1 MRARGELLCGTGG
14 EIPGFSML
22 DSSGVMRG
30 LDADYCRAI
39 AAAVFGDANKV
50 KWVPVTAQTRF
61 TALQSGEIDVLVR
74 NTGWSLTREASLG
87 LLFAGVNFWDGTSII
102 VKTASGVKSVKQL
115 GGATICVLPGTTTEL
130 DLADW
135 ARAESIAYTPVLIGS
150 LSEIRQA
157 FLAGR
162 CDGYTTDSSQIAGF
176 RYMQGAKAGE
186 LTILPEPI
194 GLGPSGAMVR
204 KGDDKWFDIV
214 RWTHFATLV
223 AEIAGRDAAR
233 TSILSRIRKCPTS
246 AGCLG
251 RRATSAGRMGLDN
264 AWAAQHHPPGRQLRR
279 DVRPRHHAAGAGPRA
294 ECAVD
299 QGRPAIRAAVAVAGA
314 TSWRSEN
321 PHEPFPPPSG
331 ASHAAYEVDQTLVS
345 DHKRIGGRRSRV
357 YQSVTNRHV
366 VPFRLVGAEQVVPHH
381 QHAAEISCRYT
392 RGYWRDAPDVPTA
405 Y

>member
-1 MRARGELLCGTGG
+1 MRAAFLILAMVLFSGASGLAQPTGSATLDAVRARGQVLCGTGG

-22 DSSGVMRG
+22 DSNGSMKG

-39 AAAVFGDANKV
+39 AAAVLGDANKV

-135 ARAESIAYTPVLIGS
+135 ARAENIAYTPVLIGS

-157 FLAGR
+157 FLSGR
-162 CDGYTTDSSQIAGF
+162 CDGYTTDSSQVAGF
-176 RYMQGAKAGE
+176 RFMQGAKANE

-204 KGDDKWFDIV
+204 KGDDKWYDIV

-223 AEIAGRDAAR
+223 AEALGVTSKNVDSFAGTKIPD
-233 TSILSRIRKCPTS
+233 IRRL
-246 AGCLG
+246 LG
-251 RRATSAGRMGLDN
+251 QESNLGATLGLDN
-264 AWAAQHHPPGRQLRR
+264 AWAANIIRQVGNYGEMWERDITPMGLDRGRNALWTKGGLQSAPQLR
-279 DVRPRHHAAGAGPRA
+279 
-294 ECAVD
+294 
-299 QGRPAIRAAVAVAGA
+299 
-314 TSWRSEN
+314 
-321 PHEPFPPPSG
+321 
-331 ASHAAYEVDQTLVS
+331 
-345 DHKRIGGRRSRV
+345 
-357 YQSVTNRHV
+357 
-366 VPFRLVGAEQVVPHH
+366 
-381 QHAAEISCRYT
+381 
-392 RGYWRDAPDVPTA
+392 
-405 Y
+405 

>member
-1 MRARGELLCGTGG
+1 MRQKIMQFVPMCATILVMVALLLIGTSAFAQGSGSPTLDTMRARGQLLCGTGG

-22 DSSGVMRG
+22 DSNGVMRG
-30 LDADYCRAI
+30 IDADYCRAI

-50 KWVPVTAQTRF
+50 KWVPVTSQTRF

-135 ARAESIAYTPVLIGS
+135 ARAESITYTPVLIGN

-157 FLAGR
+157 FLSGR
-162 CDGYTTDSSQIAGF
+162 CDGYTTDSSQVAGF

-204 KGDDKWFDIV
+204 KGDDKWYDIV
-214 RWTHFATLV
+214 RWTHFSTLV
-223 AEIAGRDAAR
+223 AESLGI
-233 TSILSRIRKCPTS
+233 TSKNIDSFANSKIPDVRRL
-246 AGCLG
+246 LG
-251 RRATSAGRMGLDN
+251 QESNLGSQMGLDN
-264 AWAAQHHPPGRQLRR
+264 AWAANIIRQVGNYGELYERDIAPLGLERGKNALWTKGGLQYAPQLR
-279 DVRPRHHAAGAGPRA
+279 
-294 ECAVD
+294 
-299 QGRPAIRAAVAVAGA
+299 
-314 TSWRSEN
+314 
-321 PHEPFPPPSG
+321 
-331 ASHAAYEVDQTLVS
+331 
-345 DHKRIGGRRSRV
+345 
-357 YQSVTNRHV
+357 
-366 VPFRLVGAEQVVPHH
+366 
-381 QHAAEISCRYT
+381 
-392 RGYWRDAPDVPTA
+392 
-405 Y
+405 

>member
-1 MRARGELLCGTGG
+1 MRRKIIPFVPIILCIATLLLGAVSADAQGSGSATLDAVRARGQLLCGTGG

-22 DSSGVMRG
+22 DSNGVMRG
-30 LDADYCRAI
+30 IDADYCRAI

-50 KWVPVTAQTRF
+50 KWVPVSSQNRF

-135 ARAESIAYTPVLIGS
+135 ARAESITYTPVLIGN

-157 FLAGR
+157 FLSGR
-162 CDGYTTDSSQIAGF
+162 CDGYTTDSSQVAGF

-204 KGDDKWFDIV
+204 KGDDKWYDIV
-214 RWTHFATLV
+214 RWTHFSTLV
-223 AEIAGRDAAR
+223 AESLGV
-233 TSILSRIRKCPTS
+233 TSKNIDSFANSKIPDVRRL
-246 AGCLG
+246 LG
-251 RRATSAGRMGLDN
+251 QESNLGSQMGLDN
-264 AWAAQHHPPGRQLRR
+264 AWAANIIRQVGNYGELYERDIAPLGLERGKNALWTKGGLQYAPQLR
-279 DVRPRHHAAGAGPRA
+279 
-294 ECAVD
+294 
-299 QGRPAIRAAVAVAGA
+299 
-314 TSWRSEN
+314 
-321 PHEPFPPPSG
+321 
-331 ASHAAYEVDQTLVS
+331 
-345 DHKRIGGRRSRV
+345 
-357 YQSVTNRHV
+357 
-366 VPFRLVGAEQVVPHH
+366 
-381 QHAAEISCRYT
+381 
-392 RGYWRDAPDVPTA
+392 
-405 Y
+405 